1 MDFFSK
7 LAPIIFSSNPVAVP
21 DYLVERKLLPDS
33 CECIYCNKPMILGK
47 RPTKDTTDGY
57 GWQFIYGR
65 YLKRLT
71 RTIKSW
77 HILWEISTT
86 TCQTTLSYVL
96 WSQDT
101 MVKNAAETTGISQK
115 TVVQMYQYFR
125 EVCSTKLINSPAQ
138 LDGTGIVVQ
147 IDKNLFN
154 HKSKYQR
161 GCRPSTKDA
170 FNNLCKC
177 IAEQY
182 PVV

>member
-1 MDFFSK
+1 
-7 LAPIIFSSNPVAVP
+7 
-21 DYLVERKLLPDS
+21 
-33 CECIYCNKPMILGK
+33 
-47 RPTKDTTDGY
+47 
-57 GWQFIYGR
+57 
-65 YLKRLT
+65 
-71 RTIKSW
+71 
-77 HILWEISTT
+77 
-86 TCQTTLSYVL
+86 
-96 WSQDT
+96 